1 MKTDEL
7 NNNHILAEEGKVFR
21 RISDGQLFGREIYL
35 GYAYYIAG
43 ELLAEPLLEL
53 PEHYEEID
61 DPVEEETVLIDE
73 DMPLEENMDESRL
86 LEEKEEES
94 ETTEEPVRRR
104 VTVADYHR
112 LEKQVELLMQMIGGV
127 E

>member
-61 DPVEEETVLIDE
+61 DPVDEETVLIDE
-73 DMPLEENMDESRL
+73 DMPLEENMDESRCQ
-86 LEEKEEES
+86 
-94 ETTEEPVRRR
+94 P
-104 VTVADYHR
+104 
-112 LEKQVELLMQMIGGV
+112 
-127 E
+127 